1 MEIRAGSVAFPAGT
15 DGVTVTLT
23 PAVDQPYTVIVQP
36 TNTAGYS
43 PTTEATFFNVLKE
56 TSAKFEVQHKTTKE
70 GTPLK
75 LDVNVTLKWILVT
88 R

>member
-1 MEIRAGSVAFPAGT
+1 MEIRAGSAAFPAGK
-15 DGVTVTLT
+15 DGITVTLT
-23 PAVDQPYTVIVQP
+23 PTVDQPYTVIVQP

-43 PTTEATFFNVLKE
+43 STTEATFFNVLKE
-56 TSAKFEVQHKTTKE
+56 TPTKFEVQHKTTKD

-88 R
+88 Q